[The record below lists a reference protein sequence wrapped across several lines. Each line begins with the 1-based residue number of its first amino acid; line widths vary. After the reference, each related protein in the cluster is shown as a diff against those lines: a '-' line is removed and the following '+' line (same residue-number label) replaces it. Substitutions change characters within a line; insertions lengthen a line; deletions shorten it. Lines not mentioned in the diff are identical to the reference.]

1 MAGPSGRASRDFQ
14 FDVALPRP
22 SLPGMRI
29 LFACLI
35 GLALFGAPPVADA
48 DAAHPTPQAVA
59 PGGNPELSAPRTRA
73 ERLDALFASLK
84 RERNEKAA
92 ERIAARIWQEWNNSG
107 SATVDLMMQWSQE
120 AMEKKN
126 YDVALDF
133 LDQIV
138 TLSPDYAEGWNR
150 RATVHFMRRSFG
162 KSMADIERT
171 LELEPRHF
179 GALSGLAQ
187 IMKDTERKQLAREAY
202 QRVLDIYPMLR
213 SAQNEVSTLS
223 EELTGEGI

>member
-1 MAGPSGRASRDFQ
+1 
-14 FDVALPRP
+14 
-22 SLPGMRI
+22 MRN
-29 LFACLI
+29 LFAFLAACALI
-35 GLALFGAPPVADA
+35 CASASAGAADTAPPRSKS
-48 DAAHPTPQAVA
+48 VA
-59 PGGNPELSAPRTRA
+59 PKDGIDATAPKTRA
-73 ERLDALFASLK
+73 QRLDELFVALK

-92 ERIAARIWQEWNNSG
+92 ERIAARIWQEWNRSG
-107 SATVDLMMQWSQE
+107 SATVDLMMQWSQ
-120 AMEKKN
+120 AAVEKQK

-133 LDQIV
+133 LDQVV
-138 TLSPDYAEGWNR
+138 TLSPDYSEGWNR
-150 RATVHFMRRSFG
+150 RATVHFMMHSFA

-187 IMKDTERKQLAREAY
+187 IMKATERKQRALDAY

-213 SAQNEVSTLS
+213 SAQDEVATLS